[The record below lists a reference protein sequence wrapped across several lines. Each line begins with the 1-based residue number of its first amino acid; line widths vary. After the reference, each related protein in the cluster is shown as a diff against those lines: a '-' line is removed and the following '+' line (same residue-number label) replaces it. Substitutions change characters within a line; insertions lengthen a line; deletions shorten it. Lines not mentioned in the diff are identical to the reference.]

1 MAEMRRRAVRR
12 LIQGYWRLTRSLTI
26 GAQGLV
32 LDSDNRVLLVRHT
45 YRPGWHFPGGGVE
58 KNETVLAA
66 LQREL
71 IEEAGVMLEG
81 APELFGIYANFP
93 VFPSDHV
100 ALFVIRRW
108 RQSEIMRPNREI
120 AEHGFFARAELPVG
134 TVAAVHQRL
143 AEVLEGAPRHE
154 LW

>member
-1 MAEMRRRAVRR
+1 M
-12 LIQGYWRLTRSLTI
+12 QGYWRLTRSLTI

-32 LDSDNRVLLVRHT
+32 FDRDGRVLLVRHS

-58 KNETVLAA
+58 KNETVVSA

-71 IEEAGVMLEG
+71 AEEAGVILEDV
-81 APELFGIYANFP
+81 PELFGIYANFR

-100 ALFVIRRW
+100 ALFLVRHW
-108 RQSEIMRPNREI
+108 RQSGVAPPDREI
-120 AEHGFFARAELPVG
+120 AEHGFFAPASLPDG
-134 TVAAVHQRL
+134 TIGAVHRRL
-143 AEVLEGAPRHE
+143 AEVLESTPRDE